1 MYNCITL
8 HYTWNIVNQ
17 LQYKILKRYI
27 DNWVNYFLQV
37 YNKDL
42 KWLSEQINSFYPKTF
57 QVEIKIEFP

>member
-1 MYNCITL
+1 MYNWITF

-37 YNKDL
+37 YSKDL
-42 KWLSEQINSFYPKTF
+42 KWLSEQIN
-57 QVEIKIEFP
+57 